1 MTNAV
6 VENLGAA
13 AGEGI
18 EAGVAQARQG
28 VANAQVA
35 DFGDVH
41 NLRRG
46 EAVAPDVEM
55 GFDGAEQVLIPFDFE
70 LGMKTALHQNTGAT
84 EVQRLL
90 NLRKNDFFGV

>member
-1 MTNAV
+1 MANTV

-18 EAGVAQARQG
+18 EAGVSQAGKG

-35 DFGDVH
+35 DFRDVH

-46 EAVAPDVEM
+46 EAMAPDVEV
-55 GFDGAEQVLIPFDFE
+55 GFNGAEQILIPFDFE
-70 LGMKTALHQNTGAT
+70 LGMEAALHQNTGAA

-90 NLRKNDFFGV
+90 NLRKNDFFGM